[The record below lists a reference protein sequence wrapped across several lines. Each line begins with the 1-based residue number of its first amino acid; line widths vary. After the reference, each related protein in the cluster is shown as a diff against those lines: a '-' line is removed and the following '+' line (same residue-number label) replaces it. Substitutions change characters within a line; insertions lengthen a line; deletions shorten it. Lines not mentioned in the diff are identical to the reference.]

1 MVTRIKDA
9 QVATGKTIRVAGHD
23 ELKQR
28 GVIVVAG
35 DHRRIAVFADGDSV
49 YAVENNCPHMGFP
62 LDRGTVR
69 DGMLTCHW
77 HQARFDLRSGCT
89 FDLWA
94 DDVPGYACWIENGV
108 VLVAAESLVPADEAY
123 HQKRLRRGIEQN
135 VGLVQAKSLLAL
147 LEGGASLDRITSEV
161 VDYAQRNLNN
171 YSEGMIRLG
180 CMINLFPFVSSDTA
194 YLGLYYSVR
203 QIAQEASNSVP
214 RRDRQALHGKT
225 HDHTTLKRWLVQWVQ
240 TRHRDGAERTLLTG
254 IEQLDNDQIADLVFC
269 GASERLY
276 ADGGHLLE
284 SCNKAFELLELL
296 GKDCARSVFPLL
308 VPSMVEAR
316 GREESTD
323 WHHPIEIVE
332 PLRSL
337 EQDLNETIEQGKTK
351 QWAGDPDLLGVILGD
366 DPLAII
372 RQLKESLGSGATP
385 ETLAQTV
392 AYAAAMRLARF
403 ATSNEV
409 TDWFNP
415 QHTFIFTNGTYQ
427 AVRRSATADV
437 VRAIFQGAI
446 AIYNDRY
453 LNVPAARLPSER
465 QPPANLPEDGGELQK
480 LLLDTLDQR
489 GSIELSADIVS
500 RYLQLELPFENLVD
514 TLVFAT
520 VREDLDFHSLQ
531 VLDAGVRQCAA
542 WGPGEQRQNIM
553 VGVIRNLAAHCP
565 TRRAGQQTSQI
576 AQRLHRGDKVFEED

>member
-1 MVTRIKDA
+1 MTRIQDA
-9 QVATGKTIRVAGHD
+9 PVETGKTIRVAGHD
-23 ELKQR
+23 ELKQH

-62 LDRGTVR
+62 LDKGTVR

-94 DDVPGYACWIENGV
+94 DDVPRYACWIENGV

-123 HQKRLRRGIEQN
+123 HRMRLRRGIEQN

-171 YSEGMIRLG
+171 FSEGMTRLG
-180 CMINLFPFVSSDTA
+180 CMINLFPLVSSDTA

-225 HDHTTLKRWLVQWVQ
+225 HNHTTLKRWLVQWVQ

-254 IEQLDNDQIADLVFC
+254 IDQLDNDQIADLVFC
-269 GASERLY
+269 GASGRLY

-296 GKDCARSVFPLL
+296 GKDCARAVFPLL
-308 VPSMVEAR
+308 VPGMVEAR

-337 EQDLNETIEQGKTK
+337 EQDLSETIEQGKTK

-372 RQLKESLGSGATP
+372 RRLKESLGSGATP
-385 ETLAQTV
+385 EILAQTV
-392 AYAAAMRLARF
+392 AYAAAMRLARV

-427 AVRRSATADV
+427 AGRRSATADV

-465 QPPANLPEDGGELQK
+465 RPLANLPEDGGELQK
-480 LLLDTLDQR
+480 LLLEPLDQR